1 LWTLICHIQYGT
13 SKNKLILISKSQL
26 KLITSLSKKKYRDQ
40 HGFFIAEGPKVIAEF
55 IAEGLEMQLH
65 FTSEIVKNETSVYHQ
80 ITPQELKKISNLT
93 NPNTSLAVFK
103 FPKQKANENK
113 GICLVLDGI
122 QDPGN
127 LGTIIRLCDWF
138 GVSQL
143 VCSTDTVDCFNPKV
157 VQATMGSLAR
167 LSIQYGDIEQK
178 LSTTMLPIYGGVLEG
193 SSVYSEKIEEDCYL
207 VVGNE
212 GNGISEKIIGLLTHK
227 ITIPQYGAS
236 QKTESLNVATAAAIL
251 LSEAMRPTGK

>member
-1 LWTLICHIQYGT
+1 
-13 SKNKLILISKSQL
+13 
-26 KLITSLSKKKYRDQ
+26 
-40 HGFFIAEGPKVIAEF
+40 
-55 IAEGLEMQLH
+55 
-65 FTSEIVKNETSVYHQ
+65 
-80 ITPQELKKISNLT
+80 
-93 NPNTSLAVFK
+93 
-103 FPKQKANENK
+103 
-113 GICLVLDGI
+113 
-122 QDPGN
+122 
-127 LGTIIRLCDWF
+127 
-138 GVSQL
+138 
-143 VCSTDTVDCFNPKV
+143 
-157 VQATMGSLAR
+157 MGSLAR